1 MQKAKQGFKNFKKI
15 LNLENLL
22 CLFIILCPILDAASF
37 IFRNYFNTNI
47 SISTFIRPIIPIIA
61 VTYIFFKEK
70 LKPQML
76 LIAGIYLIY
85 AIGHLYVFY
94 RIKTGC
100 AYGNELR
107 ELQYLI
113 NYTYMIMNL
122 FIYIYFFAAQNR
134 LKEITDEEK
143 GRAIYKLRK
152 SVLISLTLY
161 VGIIYLSLLTKT
173 SSYTYG
179 EVKIGYK
186 GWFESGNSLGTII
199 LLTLFI
205 VLPMMSKKYPTGIR
219 IWTLAVTILAGAY
232 ITTLLGTRLGLY
244 GFIAVILAYMILAII
259 YGFIHSKNINKKAI
273 VTALV
278 AIRNNTS
285 RSRNIWFE
293 YTSKKKTIRK
303 K

>member
-1 MQKAKQGFKNFKKI
+1 MENKQKGFSGKWKI

-22 CLFIILCPILDAASF
+22 CLFIIICPILDAASF
-37 IFRNYFNTNI
+37 IFRNYFNTNF

-61 VTYIFFKEK
+61 VLYIFFKEK

-76 LIAGIYLIY
+76 LIAGIYALY
-85 AIGHLYVFY
+85 GLGHLYVFY

-100 AYGNELR
+100 AYGNEIR

-134 LKEITDEEK
+134 LKEISNEEK
-143 GRAIYKLRK
+143 GKAIYKLRK
-152 SVLISLTLY
+152 TVLICLTIY
-161 VGIIYLSLLTKT
+161 VGLIYLSLITKT

-179 EVKIGYK
+179 EEKIGYK

-205 VLPMMSKKYPTGIR
+205 VVPMISKKYLLGIR
-219 IWTLAVTILAGAY
+219 IWALMVTALAGAY
-232 ITTLLGTRLGLY
+232 ITTLLGTRTGLY
-244 GFIAVILAYMILAII
+244 GFIIVILTYIVIAII

-273 VTALV
+273 ALAIG
-278 AIRNNTS
+278 AIRNNIS
-285 RSRNIWFE
+285 WSCSFWFKN
-293 YTSKKKTIRK
+293 TRKKKKSRK
-303 K
+303 